1 MHTPVDLLDVSDHSH
16 LNRTAT
22 TFETTP
28 LTIST
33 KQQKITQTNVKI

>member
-1 MHTPVDLLDVSDHSH
+1 MHRPVDLLDVSDHSH

-22 TFETTP
+22 TFDTTP

-33 KQQKITQTNVKI
+33 NQQKSHTNRCET